1 MSSEW
6 ISSPIRFRSLRSSR
20 GFTVV
25 ELSVSLLVLVVVLL
39 GMLSLFDF
47 SNRLSH
53 VQTNVADMQQALRIA
68 QQDAVRTIRMA
79 GRGPLPLGLPPT
91 GLAVSVRNNVAPG
104 SLIGGPD
111 TPEVLPGS
119 DVLTVRGVF
128 STPIY
133 QVNSSRPG
141 SFRFTSWDGSLPATG
156 EVFVESST
164 PTAIPQD
171 LAALRTAVENGI
183 PEALLLVSPRDASL
197 YAVVQ
202 LNPAASDVSNPDSF
216 KIGFTIIGAGTA
228 GDYSAEYRL
237 LSRGGAY
244 PADLT
249 SVAFVGI
256 LEEHRFYVRQ
266 RFETA
271 PNGTEDV
278 VPRMSRARVFPNT
291 EEPWRGPDDDASV
304 ANEDHPSWQ
313 QDVAD
318 NIVDLQVAL
327 AFDTPR
333 GGGAMTDDDND
344 TGNDDRIFESADGV
358 DDDWLYNDTQPV
370 NPVQWANQQLYYI
383 RLTTLARTDRRDPQY
398 QSPQLVA
405 IEDHDLTGSRFNDRT
420 DRMFR
425 YRPLQTL
432 IEMRNL

>member
-1 MSSEW
+1 MV
-6 ISSPIRFRSLRSSR
+6 SPDPFLCRSSSNR
-20 GFTVV
+20 RAAGFTLV

-47 SNRLSH
+47 ANRISH
-53 VQTNVADMQQALRIA
+53 VQTNVADMQQALRMA

-79 GRGPLPLGLPPT
+79 GRGPLPLGLPPA
-91 GLAVSVRNNVAPG
+91 GLAVSVRNNVGPG
-104 SLIGGPD
+104 SLIGGAG
-111 TPEVLPGS
+111 TPPVLAGS

-128 STPIY
+128 SSPIY

-141 SFRFTSWDGSLPATG
+141 SFSLTEYKAGKPAAG
-156 EVFVESST
+156 LVVVESST

-171 LAALRTAVENGI
+171 LTALRTAVQSGI
-183 PEALLLVSPRDASL
+183 PEALLLVSPRDASI

-202 LNPAASDVSNPDSF
+202 LNPATSNVGNPDSF
-216 KIGFTIIGAGTA
+216 TIGFTILGSGSSD
-228 GDYSAEYRL
+228 DYSDEYGL

-249 SVAFVGI
+249 SAAFVSI
-256 LEEHRFYVRQ
+256 LEEHRFYVRE

-271 PNGTEDV
+271 PNGTQDLV
-278 VPRMSRARVFPNT
+278 SRMSRARVFPNT
-291 EEPWRGPDDDASV
+291 EEPWRGPGDDPAIADA
-304 ANEDHPSWQ
+304 DHDSWQ

-333 GGGAMTDDDND
+333 GGGAMIDDDND

-358 DDDWLYNDTQPV
+358 DDDWLYNDNQPV
-370 NPVQWANQQLYYI
+370 NPVQWANLQLYYI
-383 RLTTLARTDRRDPQY
+383 RLTTLARTDRRDAQY
-398 QSPQLVA
+398 QSPQLVSL
-405 IEDHDLTGSRFNDRT
+405 EDHDLTASRFNDRT